1 MIRFGAGHSV
11 ARKEDFRFL
20 TGRGRYT
27 DDLAALDQ
35 VYLHVVR
42 SPHAHARVGAID
54 ATTAQA
60 AAGVCAVLTGADV
73 ARAGFRPIPCL
84 LPLTDRA
91 GNKSVTPPYP
101 ILAHDK
107 VAYAGQPVAAVVA
120 TSLAAA
126 QAGAE
131 ALAIDYAVLPAVADT
146 ATAASPGQPTI
157 WDEAPAN
164 VCFRWEDGDRAATE
178 AAFAA
183 APHAVEIRVVNN
195 RVAVHPMEPRA
206 ALASYDAATDS
217 YVVTTPTQGVFMVQ
231 KVLAEVLNVARERVR
246 VISPDIG
253 GGFGAYFCFY
263 PEHALA
269 AWAAK
274 LCGRPVKWT
283 NDRSGAFVSDT
294 QGRDQVTTAALAFDG
309 DGRFRAIRFD
319 LIAAMG
325 AFCPNAGPVVPV
337 LAPKAM
343 QTGVY
348 RIAVAHV
355 AATGVFTNTVPIDA
369 YRGAG
374 NPETHYVLERL
385 VDAAAR
391 ELGIA
396 PDDIRRRNMISA
408 GELPYK
414 TVLGQTYD
422 SGDFAANLERAIA
435 LADTAGFPARRQA
448 AAARGRYRG
457 LGLANHI
464 KPASSS
470 AFGPEAAQIRIE
482 RDGGVT
488 LLSGSQSMGQGHET
502 AYAQMIAG
510 YLGVP
515 FECVRVRQGDTATTA
530 EGHGTSASRSMV
542 VGGTA
547 MRQAMDQIVAKARPK
562 AADLL
567 EVAAADLDFAE
578 GEYRVIGTDRRI
590 AFVDVAAAL
599 GRAEA
604 GDGGNGAILEGE
616 GRFRATGPT
625 FPNGCHV
632 CEVEIDPETGALAL
646 VGYWVADDYGRVVNP
661 RLLEGQ
667 VHGGVAQGIGQ
678 AVMENVV
685 YDPASGQLLS
695 GTLMDYALPRAEDIP
710 PLAVLLDDTHP
721 CTTNV
726 LGVKGGGESGC
737 VGALPA
743 VVNAILDAL
752 APLGVRHIDMPAT
765 PARVWAAI
773 AAARRRER

>member
-1 MIRFGAGHSV
+1 V
-11 ARKEDFRFL
+11 LAR
-20 TGRGRYT
+20 
-27 DDLAALDQ
+27 
-35 VYLHVVR
+35 
-42 SPHAHARVGAID
+42 
-54 ATTAQA
+54 
-60 AAGVCAVLTGADV
+60 
-73 ARAGFRPIPCL
+73 
-84 LPLTDRA
+84 
-91 GNKSVTPPYP
+91 
-101 ILAHDK
+101 
-107 VAYAGQPVAAVVA
+107 
-120 TSLAAA
+120 
-126 QAGAE
+126 
-131 ALAIDYAVLPAVADT
+131 
-146 ATAASPGQPTI
+146 
-157 WDEAPAN
+157 
-164 VCFRWEDGDRAATE
+164 
-178 AAFAA
+178 
-183 APHAVEIRVVNN
+183 
-195 RVAVHPMEPRA
+195 
-206 ALASYDAATDS
+206 YDAATDS
-217 YVVTTPTQGVFMVQ
+217 YTVTTPTQGVFIVQ
-231 KVLAEVLNVARERVR
+231 RVLAEVLNVARERVR

-269 AWAAK
+269 AWAAR
-274 LCGRPVKWT
+274 LCGRPIKWT
-283 NDRSGAFVSDT
+283 NDRSSAFVSDT
-294 QGRDQVTTAALAFDG
+294 QGRDHVTRAALAFDA
-309 DGRFRAIRFD
+309 DGRFRAIRVD

-325 AFCPNAGPVVPV
+325 AFCPNAGPAVPV

-348 RIAVAHV
+348 RIAAAYV
-355 AATGVFTNTVPIDA
+355 AATGVFTNTVPVDA

-391 ELGIA
+391 LLGLA
-396 PDDIRRRNMISA
+396 PAEIRRRNMVPA
-408 GELPYK
+408 ADLPYR
-414 TVLGQTYD
+414 TALGQTYD
-422 SGDFAANLERAIA
+422 SGDFAANLTRALA
-435 LADTAGFPARRQA
+435 LADAAGFPARRHA
-448 AAARGRYRG
+448 AAECGRYRG

-464 KPASSS
+464 KPASGS
-470 AFGPEAAQIRIE
+470 AFGPEAARIRIE

-502 AYAQMIAG
+502 AYAQMIAS

-515 FECVRVRQGDTATTA
+515 FERVQVRQGDTATTA

-547 MRQAMDQIVAKARPK
+547 MRQAMDQIVAKARPT

-567 EVAAADLDFAE
+567 EAAAADLEFAA
-578 GEYRVIGTDRRI
+578 GDYRVIGTDRRV

-599 GRAEA
+599 GRTGP
-604 GDGGNGAILEGE
+604 GDGDVAILEGE

-632 CEVEIDPETGALAL
+632 CEVEIDPETGAVAL
-646 VGYWVADDYGRVVNP
+646 IGYWVADDYGRVINP

-678 AVMENVV
+678 ALMENVA
-685 YDPASGQLLS
+685 YDPTSGQLLA

-752 APLGVRHIDMPAT
+752 APLGVRHIDMPAA

-773 AAARRRER
+773 AAAKRGAR

>member
-11 ARKEDFRFL
+11 ARTEDFRFL

-27 DDLAALDQ
+27 DDLAAPNQ

-42 SPHAHARVGAID
+42 SPHAHARVRAID
-54 ATTAQA
+54 ATA
-60 AAGVCAVLTGADV
+60 AAAVPGVDTILTGADV
-73 ARAGFRPIPCL
+73 ASAGFRPIPCL
-84 LPLTDRA
+84 LPLADRA
-91 GNKSVTPPYP
+91 GNISVTPPYP

-107 VAYAGQPVAAVVA
+107 AAYAGQPVAAVVA

-131 ALAIDYAVLPAVADT
+131 ALAIDYDLLPAVVDT
-146 ATAASPGQPTI
+146 ATAADPGQPTI

-164 VCFRWEDGDRAATE
+164 VCFRWEDGDRAATA

-183 APHAVEIRVVNN
+183 AAHTVEIRVVNN

-206 ALASYDAATDS
+206 VLARYDAATDS
-217 YVVTTPTQGVFMVQ
+217 YTVTTPTQGVFIVQ
-231 KVLAEVLNVARERVR
+231 RVLAEVLNVARERVR

-269 AWAAK
+269 AWAAR
-274 LCGRPVKWT
+274 LCGRPIKWT
-283 NDRSGAFVSDT
+283 NDRSSAFVSDT
-294 QGRDQVTTAALAFDG
+294 QGRDHVTRAALAFDA
-309 DGRFRAIRFD
+309 DGRFRAIRVD

-325 AFCPNAGPVVPV
+325 AFCPNAGPAVPV

-348 RIAVAHV
+348 RIAAAYV
-355 AATGVFTNTVPIDA
+355 AATGVFTNTVPVDA

-391 ELGIA
+391 LLGLA
-396 PDDIRRRNMISA
+396 PAEIRRRNMVPA
-408 GELPYK
+408 ADLPYR
-414 TVLGQTYD
+414 TALGQTYD
-422 SGDFAANLERAIA
+422 SGDFAANLTRALA
-435 LADTAGFPARRQA
+435 LADAAGFPARRHA
-448 AAARGRYRG
+448 AAECGRYRG

-464 KPASSS
+464 KPASGS
-470 AFGPEAAQIRIE
+470 AFGPEAARIRIE

-502 AYAQMIAG
+502 AYAQMIAS

-515 FECVRVRQGDTATTA
+515 FERVQVRQGDTATTA

-547 MRQAMDQIVAKARPK
+547 MRQAMDQIVAKARPT

-567 EVAAADLDFAE
+567 EAAAADLEFAA
-578 GEYRVIGTDRRI
+578 GDYRVIGTDRRV

-599 GRAEA
+599 GRTGP
-604 GDGGNGAILEGE
+604 GDGDVAILEGE

-632 CEVEIDPETGALAL
+632 CEVEIDPETGAVAL
-646 VGYWVADDYGRVVNP
+646 IGYWVADDYGRVINP

-678 AVMENVV
+678 ALMENVA
-685 YDPASGQLLS
+685 YDPTSGQLLA

-752 APLGVRHIDMPAT
+752 APLGVRHIDMPAA

-773 AAARRRER
+773 AAAKRGAR

>member
-11 ARKEDFRFL
+11 ARTEDFRFL

-27 DDLAALDQ
+27 DDLAAPNQ

-42 SPHAHARVGAID
+42 SPHAHARVRAID
-54 ATTAQA
+54 ATA
-60 AAGVCAVLTGADV
+60 AAAVPGVDTVLTGADV
-73 ARAGFRPIPCL
+73 ASAGFRPIPCL
-84 LPLTDRA
+84 LPLADRA
-91 GNKSVTPPYP
+91 GNISVTPPYP

-107 VAYAGQPVAAVVA
+107 AAYAGQPVAAVVA

-131 ALAIDYAVLPAVADT
+131 ALAIDYDLLPAVVDT
-146 ATAASPGQPTI
+146 ATAADPGQPTI

-164 VCFRWEDGDRAATE
+164 VCFRWEDGDRAATA

-183 APHAVEIRVVNN
+183 AAHTVEIRVVNN

-206 ALASYDAATDS
+206 VLARYDAATDS
-217 YVVTTPTQGVFMVQ
+217 YTVTTPTQGVFIVQ
-231 KVLAEVLNVARERVR
+231 RVLAEVLNVARERVR

-269 AWAAK
+269 AWAAR
-274 LCGRPVKWT
+274 LCGRPIKWT
-283 NDRSGAFVSDT
+283 NDRSSAFVSDT
-294 QGRDQVTTAALAFDG
+294 QGRDHVTRAALAFDA
-309 DGRFRAIRFD
+309 DGRFRAIRVD

-325 AFCPNAGPVVPV
+325 AFCPNAGPAVPV

-348 RIAVAHV
+348 RIAAAYV
-355 AATGVFTNTVPIDA
+355 AATGVFTNTVPVDA

-391 ELGIA
+391 LLGLA
-396 PDDIRRRNMISA
+396 PAEIRRRNMVPA
-408 GELPYK
+408 ADLPYR
-414 TVLGQTYD
+414 TALGQTYD
-422 SGDFAANLERAIA
+422 SGDFAANLTRALA
-435 LADTAGFPARRQA
+435 LADAAGFPARRHA
-448 AAARGRYRG
+448 AAECGRYRG

-464 KPASSS
+464 KPASGS
-470 AFGPEAAQIRIE
+470 AFGPEAARIRIE

-502 AYAQMIAG
+502 AYAQMIAS

-515 FECVRVRQGDTATTA
+515 FERVQVRQGDTATTA

-547 MRQAMDQIVAKARPK
+547 MRQAMDQIVAKARPT

-567 EVAAADLDFAE
+567 EAAAADLEFAA
-578 GEYRVIGTDRRI
+578 GDYRVIGTDRRV

-599 GRAEA
+599 GRTGP
-604 GDGGNGAILEGE
+604 GDGDVAILEGE

-632 CEVEIDPETGALAL
+632 CEVEIDPETGAVAL
-646 VGYWVADDYGRVVNP
+646 IGYWVADDYGRVINP

-678 AVMENVV
+678 ALMENVA
-685 YDPASGQLLS
+685 YDPTSGQLLA

-752 APLGVRHIDMPAT
+752 APLGVRHIDMPAA

-773 AAARRRER
+773 AAAKRGAR